1 MSLLRTLALAV
12 EVASFKRDAA
22 SRALADTQQ
31 KYLAAQDQ
39 LAQLES
45 YAAETESRWMAQ
57 AQTCALPELM
67 RHHYQFMERLAQAIQ
82 MQQGILADHA
92 RWVDQAKKQLTDAEI
107 RVATLK
113 QVCRHKQAE
122 ADRLLGR
129 REQKQIDEFAALRF
143 GKLTQHPLGE
153 EHHDH

>member
-12 EVASFKRDAA
+12 DVASFKRDAA
-22 SRALADTQQ
+22 SRALADAQQ
-31 KYLAAQDQ
+31 KYFGAQDQ
-39 LAQLES
+39 QTQLES

-82 MQQGILADHA
+82 MQQGVLADHA
-92 RWVDQAKKQLTDAEI
+92 RWVEQARTQLTHAEI

-113 QVCRHKQAE
+113 QVCRNKQAE

-143 GKLTQHPLGE
+143 GKSTGHMWGE
-153 EHHDH
+153 DYHEH